1 MDCESQWLSHIL
13 PHNLNSRVARKTRE
27 AWLPTAH
34 SPNRTR
40 GHAFFS
46 RAFHLADF
54 LGKVGLFLVWDVED
68 GIKIFEK
75 NLSTVRNKIL
85 ISPEKN

>member
-1 MDCESQWLSHIL
+1 M
-13 PHNLNSRVARKTRE
+13 ARKTRE

-46 RAFHLADF
+46 GAFHLADF

-75 NLSTVRNKIL
+75 KLVYSQEQNINFAWEELR
-85 ISPEKN
+85 